1 MPHFT
6 RHKPGTLN
14 AREATTMAKHETPRP
29 ITLDRAD
36 SIWIEAAIRRGA
48 SRREI
53 LGWLAAGGAGLASGA
68 GLITSAT
75 DAIAQTPRKGGRIKV
90 AAASISQADTLD
102 PAKQSLSTDYS
113 RCSMFYNGLTALDG
127 SLTPQPEL
135 AETITHD
142 KATTWTFKLRKG
154 VTFHD
159 GKALTADDVVY
170 SLNRHKDKATGSRA
184 NALAAQMEEIKATA
198 PDEVQ
203 ITLVAPNADLPVVLG
218 TWHFFIVQN
227 GTTDFTKAIGT
238 GPYKLKEFTPGTR
251 TIGVR
256 NENYWKPGK
265 PYLDEIEL
273 IGIPDESARVNALLS
288 GDVHLIAAI
297 NARSIRQVEAGGGA
311 FKIFET
317 KAGYYTDLV
326 MRQDAEPTK
335 NPDFVMGMKYLFDR
349 EQVKSAVFRG
359 YAVVG
364 NDQPID
370 PSNRYFCKDIPQRP
384 FDLDKAKFHI
394 QKSGVGTTAVP
405 LYCSPA
411 APGSVDMS
419 VLLQETAKKIGLN
432 LDIKQVPADG
442 YWANYWMKQPLGF
455 GAINPRPSADILLT
469 LFFKSDAN
477 WNESA
482 WKNEKFDQLVV
493 AARGESDETKRRQ
506 QYCDMQAIIS
516 EQCGIGIPVFITL
529 LDAHSSKLQGLK
541 PIPVGGFMGNAFAE
555 HVWLEA

>member
-1 MPHFT
+1 MT
-6 RHKPGTLN
+6 TASRGTLN
-14 AREATTMAKHETPRP
+14 HA
-29 ITLDRAD
+29 ITSLSKAD
-36 SIWIEAAIRRGA
+36 QAWVEQAVRRGA

-53 LGWLAAGGAGLASGA
+53 LGWLAAGGISLTSGA
-68 GLITSAT
+68 GLLASAT
-75 DAIAQTPRKGGRIKV
+75 DAVAQAPRKGGRIKV
-90 AAASISQADTLD
+90 AASSISQADTLD

-113 RCSMFYNGLTALDG
+113 RCSMFYNGLTSLDG

-135 AETITHD
+135 AETIEHD
-142 KATTWTFKLRKG
+142 KATVWTFKLRKG

-159 GKALTADDVVY
+159 GKPLTAEDVVY
-170 SLNRHKDKATGSRA
+170 SLSRHKDKATGSRA
-184 NALAAQMEEIKATA
+184 NALAAPMEEIKVAG
-198 PDEVQ
+198 PGEVR
-203 ITLVAPNADLPVVLG
+203 IKLSSPNADLPVVLG
-218 TWHFFIVQN
+218 TWHFFIVQD

-273 IGIPDESARVNALLS
+273 IGIPDEAARVNALLS
-288 GDVHLIAAI
+288 GDVQLIAAI
-297 NARSIRQVEAGGGA
+297 NARSIRQIEAASG
-311 FKIFET
+311 FKVFET

-326 MRQDAEPTK
+326 MRQDADPTR
-335 NPDFVMGMKYLFDR
+335 NPDFVLALKHLFDR

-370 PSNRYFCKDIPQRP
+370 PSNRYYCKDVPQRP
-384 FDLDKAKFHI
+384 FDLDKAKFHF
-394 QKSGVGTTAVP
+394 QKSGIGNTAVP
-405 LYCSPA
+405 IFASPA
-411 APGSVDMS
+411 APGSVEMA
-419 VLLQETAKKIGLN
+419 VLLQETGQKIGLN
-432 LDIKQVPADG
+432 LDIKRVPADG

-477 WNESA
+477 WNESG
-482 WKNEKFDQLVV
+482 WKNEKFDQLL
-493 AARGESDETKRRQ
+493 ALARGESDEAKRRQ
-506 QYCDMQAIIS
+506 QYCDMQMLIRDN
-516 EQCGIGIPVFITL
+516 CGIGIPVFITL
-529 LDAHSSKLQGLK
+529 LDAHSAKLQGLK